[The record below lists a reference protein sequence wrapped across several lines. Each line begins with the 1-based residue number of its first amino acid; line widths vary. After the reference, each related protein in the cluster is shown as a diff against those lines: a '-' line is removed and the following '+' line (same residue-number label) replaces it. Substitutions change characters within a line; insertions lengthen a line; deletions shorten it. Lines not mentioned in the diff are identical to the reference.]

1 MDGRCAIERRY
12 DVRSHTAHAMEAV
25 MTRKIGEPVPLL
37 ETAERRAPVFM
48 LVTPAYEPALLA
60 GLKEDK
66 ARRQAEILRDTAQQ
80 RQELL
85 MLEVHHRI
93 ANSLQ
98 IISSIL
104 TMKMRT
110 VQSEESRLLLQGMH
124 RRLIS
129 VAIVQSQLCAPGL
142 SDGIAFGP
150 YLTKLCENLSIS
162 MIAEGAVTVVG
173 TSSGGTIRSD
183 SAVSFGLIITEL
195 VINSLKH
202 GFPHGRKGQISVDFA
217 VNGPDWRLCVSD
229 NGIGRVPAAAASSH
243 SGLGTRIIES
253 VAQHLK
259 ATVEIAALCPG
270 TATIISHAGE
280 A

>member
-1 MDGRCAIERRY
+1 
-12 DVRSHTAHAMEAV
+12 MEAV
-25 MTRKIGEPVPLL
+25 MTQKIGGPAPLP
-37 ETAERRAPVFM
+37 ETAMREAPVFM
-48 LVTPAYEPALLA
+48 LVTPACEHALLA
-60 GLKEDK
+60 GLEEDK

-80 RQELL
+80 RQEMLL
-85 MLEVHHRI
+85 LEVHHRI

-110 VQSEESRLLLQGMH
+110 VQSEESRLLLQDMH

-162 MIAEGAVTVVG
+162 MIAEDSAVTVLG
-173 TSSGGTIRSD
+173 TSTGGTIKSD
-183 SAVSFGLIITEL
+183 NAVSFGLIITEL

-202 GFPHGRKGQISVDFA
+202 GFPNGRKGQISVDFA
-217 VNGPDWRLCVSD
+217 ADGADWRLCVSD
-229 NGIGRVPAAAASSH
+229 NGIGRAPAAAAPSR

-259 ATVEIAALCPG
+259 ATVEIIPLRPG